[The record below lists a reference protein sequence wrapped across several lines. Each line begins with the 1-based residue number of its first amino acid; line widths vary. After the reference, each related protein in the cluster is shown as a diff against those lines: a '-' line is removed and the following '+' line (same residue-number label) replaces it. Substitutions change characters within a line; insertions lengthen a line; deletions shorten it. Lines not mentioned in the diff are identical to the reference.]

1 MTDIHL
7 HIDTDD
13 CLKMLH
19 QAPEQVIAALQKLVI
34 AASVDFQA
42 KAIQEAPQGATGLL
56 QKSIQAQATK
66 THGDKVTGGI
76 ETANPYAAAVE
87 YGTRPHFPPVAP
99 LKLWVKA
106 KLGITNEAEITS
118 AAYGIA
124 RKISKHGTKPQKFI
138 ERATDKMRPDFAR
151 KFEKTV
157 EVLIKRIDRGQ
168 Q

>member
-1 MTDIHL
+1 
-7 HIDTDD
+7 
-13 CLKMLH
+13 MLH

-87 YGTRPHFPPVAP
+87 YGTRPHFPPIAQI
-99 LKLWVKA
+99 KLWVKEKFHGPFA
-106 KLGITNEAEITS
+106 RDHEAAATS
-118 AAYGIA
+118 IAYAIA

-138 ERATDKMRPDFAR
+138 ERATEKMRPDFAR
-151 KFEKTV
+151 KFKKTV
-157 EVLIKRIDRGQ
+157 EVLIKRIVRGQ